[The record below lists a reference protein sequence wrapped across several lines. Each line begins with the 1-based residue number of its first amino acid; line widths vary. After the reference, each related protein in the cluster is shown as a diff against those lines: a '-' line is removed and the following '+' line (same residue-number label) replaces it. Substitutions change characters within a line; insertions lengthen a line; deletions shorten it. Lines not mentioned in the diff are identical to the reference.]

1 MSVPDARTPSTL
13 LPSRTSLVNPHQTSH
28 VSNTVGGSK
37 MKPKKKKASKAH
49 VPRLERLM
57 HRLKKDVRELHEM
70 QPKFSTWIREGHM
83 VKPLQNSGNQS
94 QYDRDEAK
102 WIDQVKDLYTLF
114 QKIEGNVEGMMKAI
128 NAAEKW
134 AAENKKAKESS
145 TDREE
150 GHKSDKAAKTAK
162 AEADLMRAV
171 APGRF

>member
-1 MSVPDARTPSTL
+1 
-13 LPSRTSLVNPHQTSH
+13 
-28 VSNTVGGSK
+28 

-134 AAENKKAKESS
+134 AAENKKSKESA
-145 TDREE
+145 EHQG
-150 GHKSDKAAKTAK
+150 GHQHAATGSVETPVRKVRPELARQ
-162 AEADLMRAV
+162 AEDDLRS
-171 APGRF
+171 RLKH